1 MSVECMLWEICRD
14 AKAEQRLTYQQIADA
29 AGLSV
34 NAVSQYLR
42 GETKNPSV
50 YTVGPICAA
59 IGVSMNEYFKITENT
74 SEGSFAHMEALR
86 LENSSLR
93 TQHEQMKKSLKMHRI
108 TTFILLGI
116 VAVCVLALLLVILNP
131 AIGWVHA

>member
-1 MSVECMLWEICRD
+1 MLWEICRD

-42 GETKNPSV
+42 GETKSPSV

-59 IGVSMNEYFKITENT
+59 IGVSMNDYFRIGENT
-74 SEGSFAHMEALR
+74 SESFLARTEALR
-86 LENSSLR
+86 LEMQACARSVSS
-93 TQHEQMKKSLKMHRI
+93 
-108 TTFILLGI
+108 
-116 VAVCVLALLLVILNP
+116 
-131 AIGWVHA
+131 